1 MTESDERRLRWR
13 CRRGH
18 LELDLV
24 LQRFLADVFPVLSPG
39 ERSAFV
45 RVLALPD
52 TALMQALFP
61 AHPAHEAE
69 EVDVDGEMRG
79 ILARLATPG
88 AAHH

>member
-1 MTESDERRLRWR
+1 MSDVDARRLRWR

-24 LQRFLADVFPVLSPG
+24 LQRFLVDVFPTLSPG
-39 ERSAFV
+39 ERNAFV

-61 AHPAHEAE
+61 AHPARASEEFDLDAE
-69 EVDVDGEMRG
+69 MSG
-79 ILARLATPG
+79 IVARLAPP
-88 AAHH
+88 AAAPP